1 MIVSKELIRVE
12 INDLIIFKTVV
23 NEGSISKAAKELG
36 YVQPNVTERIK
47 KLEQELETPLLHRN
61 NKGISLLPSGEIL
74 LDYTNKILNLLEE
87 AKNEIKVSGVSYR
100 IATTQS
106 ILANYISIRIKE
118 NFNDYQIYMENN
130 HHLKQL
136 LKKQRVDMIITYENY
151 SDSSFQKVFSATI
164 SMGLLKAKG
173 KSTID
178 YSKEFFFVSH
188 DQQCP
193 FRNYTIEFM
202 EEHNLS
208 KKQLQQVDSYSLV
221 KEFVAQGK
229 GLAFLPINNDSLEK
243 IVDVKIKKIPIYFFT
258 NRASENKIPSE
269 LF

>member
-1 MIVSKELIRVE
+1 ME

-47 KLEQELETPLLHRN
+47 KLEQELETPLLHRYS
-61 NKGISLLPSGEIL
+61 KGISLLPSGEIL
-74 LDYTNKILNLLEE
+74 LDYTDKILNLLKE
-87 AKNEIKVSGVSYR
+87 AKNEIKMGGESFR

-106 ILANYISIRIKE
+106 ILSNYLSIRIKE
-118 NFNDYQIYMENN
+118 NFKNYQIYMENSN
-130 HHLKQL
+130 HLHQL
-136 LKKQRVDMIITYENY
+136 LKKQKVDMIIIYGNY
-151 SDSSFQKVFSATI
+151 SDPAFQKVFSTTI
-164 SMGLLKAKG
+164 SMGLLKSKG
-173 KSTID
+173 KSNID

-188 DQQCP
+188 DKQCP

-208 KKQLQQVDSYSLV
+208 KKQLQQLDSYSLI

-229 GLAFLPINNDSLEK
+229 GLAFLPINNEELEK
-243 IVDVKIKKIPIYFFT
+243 IEEVQIEKIPIHFFT
-258 NRASENKIPSE
+258 TRASEKMIPGE
-269 LF
+269 LFD